1 MGDCSADAPGCKIG
15 CKDFHVKGYG
25 PTILAVRACGL
36 SYVTTPPGVNPQ
48 AKIFSCENNRLT
60 SQIPLPER
68 TLSITLE
75 GSS

>member
-25 PTILAVRACGL
+25 PTILAVRPAD

-48 AKIFSCENNRLT
+48 DKIFSCENNRLT

-68 TLSITLE
+68 TLSITL
-75 GSS
+75 GASS